1 MKKLYIFIL
10 LILSAH
16 ILPAQL
22 SGVSNMYAVNHYLIN
37 SAAAGKDSTLEIF
50 TGYRKQWSGI
60 SNSPSLGYLG
70 ITGRIGKNQGA
81 GLLVEQSKYG
91 LLSDLNAKLSY
102 AYRVRL
108 SLKNSLYAGASV
120 GFINRR
126 FKTSGVIASDYS
138 DELLLQNTLTG
149 TNIVS
154 DIGIMFISQRLSL
167 GVALPQ
173 IIRQNNTDEAGFPG
187 HYILHGSYDV
197 MSNVSWK
204 LQVIGAYRK
213 TVQQKSQTDI
223 GLRIFWKDQ
232 FGGGVGYRTIGG
244 MFVRT
249 EIKVR
254 NLLSFGYAYE
264 HGTSSTGRSHEAMVN
279 IRFGNKKKISSGI

>member
-22 SGVSNMYAVNHYLIN
+22 SGVSNMYAMNYYLIN

-70 ITGRIGKNQGA
+70 ITGRIGKSQGA

-108 SLKNSLYAGASV
+108 TLKNSLYAGAS
-120 GFINRR
+120 
-126 FKTSGVIASDYS
+126 
-138 DELLLQNTLTG
+138 
-149 TNIVS
+149 
-154 DIGIMFISQRLSL
+154 
-167 GVALPQ
+167 
-173 IIRQNNTDEAGFPG
+173 
-187 HYILHGSYDV
+187 
-197 MSNVSWK
+197 
-204 LQVIGAYRK
+204 
-213 TVQQKSQTDI
+213 
-223 GLRIFWKDQ
+223 
-232 FGGGVGYRTIGG
+232 
-244 MFVRT
+244 
-249 EIKVR
+249 
-254 NLLSFGYAYE
+254 
-264 HGTSSTGRSHEAMVN
+264 
-279 IRFGNKKKISSGI
+279 